1 MTLLNDL
8 ESRVCPSCWSDLRV
22 VACDECGDTF
32 CRACL
37 EGGICAECREPEE
50 RPVTAAEKKQAVYDR
65 EIQEWKDR
73 K

>member
-1 MTLLNDL
+1 MNEIEFI
-8 ESRVCPSCWSDLRV
+8 ESRLCPCCEERAAISS
-22 VACDECGDTF
+22 CDECGDTF

-37 EGGICAECREPEE
+37 EGGVCAECLEPEE
-50 RPVTAAEKKQAVYDR
+50 RPVTEAEKKQAVYDR